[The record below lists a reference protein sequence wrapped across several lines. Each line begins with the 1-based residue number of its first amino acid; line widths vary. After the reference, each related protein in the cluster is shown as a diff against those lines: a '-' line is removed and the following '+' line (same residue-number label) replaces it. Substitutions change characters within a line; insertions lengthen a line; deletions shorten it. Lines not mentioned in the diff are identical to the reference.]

1 MAIEVYLYEPFSR
14 DNPKPEKRLLYSTEN
29 PKLYDFAPGVLKD
42 EVNRAGSFEFDIYPN
57 HQYYKKFMTFYS
69 YIGVEDSN
77 QYGSERVLFYGRVI
91 NFTIDIYGGKH
102 VLCEGLLA
110 NLLDCPAYMPADNS
124 QYDDH
129 ILSIESQGTW
139 WLFLY
144 PLTAYD
150 ELLLRHDIK
159 FGDVDYA
166 VRVMSD
172 EPMVYKNSFTQSCGD
187 FIMSLLD
194 SFGGLL
200 EMVYQLADDKITGTL
215 YWKTDPITEPNRFP
229 LNSQTFKLG
238 ENIISA
244 SFDESDANKIGGF
257 FPYAIINDSE
267 GNEHYYY
274 GTYGSS
280 YTTHLMPNVI
290 DSDGNKR
297 YGYIRPYP
305 VKTVQLEGANDSNF
319 RSREEQYAI
328 LHGKDY
334 VNDVTV
340 NAVDE
345 YFIGKASRRI
355 HIMDRVHVVVPYA
368 DYDET
373 KYCLSYELDIANPAN
388 SQFKFGDYKPVSSQK
403 AYYIS
408 THISGKNK

>member
-1 MAIEVYLYEPFSR
+1 M
-14 DNPKPEKRLLYSTEN
+14 YSTDH
-29 PKLYDFAPGVLKD
+29 PKDFDFAPGVIKD
-42 EVNRAGSFEFDIYPN
+42 EVNRAGSFEFDIYPS
-57 HQYYKKFMTFYS
+57 QWAYKRIKPFWS
-69 YIGVEDSN
+69 YVGVIDTSKTGNES
-77 QYGSERVLFYGRVI
+77 VLFYGRVI
-91 NFTIDIYGGKH
+91 NFTIDMYGCKH

-110 NLLDCPAYMPADNS
+110 NLIDCPAYMPADNS
-124 QYDDH
+124 AYDDH

-150 ELLLRHDIK
+150 ELLLRHDIM

-166 VRVMSD
+166 VRIMSD
-172 EPMVYKNSFTQSCGD
+172 DPMVYKNSFTQSCGD
-187 FIMSLLD
+187 FILSLLD

-200 EMVYQLADDKITGTL
+200 EMTYYPDDSKIIGTL
-215 YWKTDPITEPNRFP
+215 SWRTDPITQPNRFP
-229 LNSQTFKLG
+229 LNTQTFIFG

-244 SFDESDANKIGGF
+244 SFDDSDANKIGGF
-257 FPYAIINDSE
+257 FPYSIVTDSE
-267 GNEHYYY
+267 GNDHYLY
-274 GTYGSS
+274 GTYSS
-280 YTTHLMPNVI
+280 SETSHLMPDII

-297 YGYIRPYP
+297 YGVRPYP
-305 VKTVQLEGANDSNF
+305 IKTVQLEGANNSNF
-319 RSREEQYAI
+319 HSREEQYAI
-328 LHGKDY
+328 LHGKDHA
-334 VNDVTV
+334 NDVTITG
-340 NAVDE
+340 VDE

-355 HIMDRVHVVVPYA
+355 HIMDRVHVVIPYA

-373 KYCLSYELDIANPAN
+373 LYCLSYELDIANPAN